1 MIRTRLARAT
11 GSRMLGLCLLTTALL
26 LMGCNDQ
33 IVGGGPSHDPGDVYP
48 PHHETP
54 AWSAGGLIAY
64 RDNGFVPSAVDT
76 GTYDVDEDLV
86 GIWVL
91 NPDTGV
97 EEHILAGGKHP
108 DWSPDGSRFLVVSGG
123 RQLWTVNSDGSGEE
137 QLTFSGRNLYPDW
150 SPDASMVAWHRT
162 DGDDQGLWLMRST
175 GDSQRAVLNRG
186 YYPDWS
192 PTGDELLCAGW
203 TGGIHGLLEYSISTG
218 TVTFLATDDS
228 DGGVTSLQPTYSPNG
243 SQIAFTRHCVGDLY
257 QVWVMESDGTG
268 SRQLTWDGATDP
280 AWSPDGECVVYTREN
295 WQSNA
300 PEDGV
305 LWIVD
310 VETGEQRQLTH
321 KRGEEVLRQRER
333 Q

>member
-1 MIRTRLARAT
+1 MTQTRPRCAT
-11 GSRMLGLCLLTTALL
+11 EAWILSVCIGAAALL
-26 LMGCNDQ
+26 LIGCNDQ
-33 IVGGGPSHDPGDVYP
+33 IVGGGPSADPGDIYP
-48 PHHETP
+48 PHHEAP
-54 AWSAGGLIAY
+54 SWSTDGLIAY
-64 RDNGFVPSAVDT
+64 RDNGYVPSATDT
-76 GTYDVDEDLV
+76 GSYYVDEDLV

-97 EEHILAGGKHP
+97 EEHVLAGGKHP
-108 DWSPDGSRFLVVSGG
+108 DWSPDGSRLLVVSEG
-123 RQLWTVNSDGSGEE
+123 RQLWIVNSDGSGEE

-150 SPDASMVAWHRT
+150 SPDGSMVAWHRT

-175 GDSQRAVLNRG
+175 GDSQRAVLNG
-186 YYPDWS
+186 AYYPDWS
-192 PTGDELLCAGW
+192 PAGDRVLCAGW
-203 TGGIHGLLEYSISTG
+203 WGGVHGLLEYTISTG
-218 TVTFLATDDS
+218 AVTFLATDDS
-228 DGGVTSLQPTYSPNG
+228 DSGVTSLQPTYSPNG

-268 SRQLTWDGATDP
+268 SGQLTWDGAKDP

-305 LWIVD
+305 LWIVN

-321 KRGEEVLRQRER
+321 KRGEEVLREGE
-333 Q
+333 